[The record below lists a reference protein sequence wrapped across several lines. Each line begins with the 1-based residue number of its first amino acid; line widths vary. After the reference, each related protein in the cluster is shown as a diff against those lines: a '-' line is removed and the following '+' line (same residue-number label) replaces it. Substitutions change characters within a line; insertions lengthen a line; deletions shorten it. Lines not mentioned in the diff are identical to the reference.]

1 MLKHL
6 RRRGAVALALTG
18 LLGVAACGGDDG
30 GNGGNGGSGGGGG
43 GGGEGGTLV
52 FGASSDPVTLD
63 PAYVSDGES
72 LRVIRQVFEGL
83 VTTEEGGTEV
93 VPALAT
99 EWDTSDDGL
108 EWTFTLE
115 EDVSF
120 HDGSEF
126 NAEAVCTNFDRWFN
140 FSGLQQSSSVSY
152 YYQTVFGGYAENESE
167 DLSEPLYESCTAED
181 DGTAVIRLTTP
192 SASFLTGLTLPSFSI
207 ASPQALEEG
216 NADAVGGDEEEPRF
230 EGTFGTESPVG
241 TGPFQFD
248 SWEVGNRLVL
258 SRFDDYWGEAAQL
271 DRLIFRPIADGP
283 ARAQALQA
291 GEIQAYDG
299 VDPADVERLR
309 GEGFEILERP
319 AFNVGYIGF
328 NVDAPP
334 LDNLQIRQAIAHAI
348 NREALLQANY
358 PEGSEVATQFMPPEL
373 FGYAED
379 VPTYDY
385 DPEKARQL
393 IAESGVPNPTLDFWF
408 PTDVTRPYMPDPAA
422 NFQAMQSD
430 LEAVGFTVNPNSA
443 PWRPDYLAAAQ
454 SGAAPV
460 HLLGWNGDFADP
472 DNFVGTFFRTRQPAW
487 GSLDEQI
494 YTQLEEARTE
504 SDLDRRT
511 ELYEEANRTIM
522 EFLPGV
528 PYVHNKSFLV
538 TAEGV
543 EGLVPS
549 PVSNEVF
556 QNVTVES

>member
-1 MLKHL
+1 MRMHL
-6 RRRGAVALALTG
+6 RRRGLVAVGLAGVMALT
-18 LLGVAACGGDDG
+18 ACGGSDD
-30 GNGGNGGSGGGGG
+30 SGTGASGD
-43 GGGEGGTLV
+43 GEAGGTLV
-52 FGASSDPVTLD
+52 FGASADPVTLD

-93 VPALAT
+93 VPALAE
-99 EWDTSDDGL
+99 EWENSEDGL
-108 EWTFTLE
+108 EWTFSLRDGVT
-115 EDVSF
+115 F
-120 HDGSEF
+120 HDGEPF
-126 NAEAVCTNFDRWFN
+126 DAEAVCANFDRWYGFT
-140 FSGLQQSSSVSY
+140 GLQQSSSVSY
-152 YYQTVFGGYAENESE
+152 YYQTVFGGYENNESE
-167 DLSEPLYESCTAED
+167 DLSDPLYESCTAQDET
-181 DGTAVIRLTTP
+181 TAVIRLTSP

-207 ASPQALEEG
+207 ASPKALEEG
-216 NADAVGGDEEEPRF
+216 NADQVSGNADEPRF
-230 EGTFGTESPVG
+230 EGTFGQEPVG
-241 TGPFQFD
+241 TGPFEFE

-258 SRFDDYWGEAAQL
+258 SRFEDYWGEPAKL
-271 DRLIFRPIADGP
+271 ERLVFRPIAEGP

-328 NVDAPP
+328 NVDVAP

-373 FGYAED
+373 FGHADD

-385 DPEKARQL
+385 DPDRARQL
-393 IAESGVPNPTLDFWF
+393 IAESGVSNPTLDFWY

-422 NFQAMQSD
+422 NFQAMQAD

-454 SGAAPV
+454 AGSAPV

-472 DNFVGTFFRTRQPAW
+472 DNFVGTFFRTKQPAW
-487 GSLDEQI
+487 GTLPDEI

-504 SDLDRRT
+504 ADLDRRA
-511 ELYEEANRTIM
+511 ELYQAANRAIM

-543 EGLVPS
+543 SGLVPS

-556 QNVTVES
+556 QNVTVSG